1 MINKLRAAMKSNNI
15 SYYIIPSSDSH
26 QSEYVADYFR
36 GRAEVSGFTGSAG
49 TVIVGMNEAYLWT
62 DGRYFIQADKE
73 LSESG
78 IKLMKMRTPGY
89 PTIQE
94 WVKENISKN
103 EVLGFDGSVVSAT
116 EYDEY
121 LQLSKDNGFDIKM
134 DLDVVDS
141 VWEGRPELPS
151 EEVFIHDVKFAG
163 ISASEK
169 ITKVREEM
177 KKLNAE
183 NYVLSSLDDIA
194 WLFNLRGS
202 DVSYNPV
209 FLSYAIITLNEATL
223 FVNAKKIT
231 SEVREYLTKEGINIK
246 EYDEILKDVS
256 GIDSSVVIDKN
267 KVNALIYTS
276 LNNVEV
282 INSINITTKLK
293 TIKNETEIKS
303 IAKSQVRDGVAMVR
317 FIKWVKDNVGKGKVT
332 EISAAEKLYEIRAKG
347 ENFRGESFNTIAGYK
362 DHAAMMHYSATESCQ
377 YELKPEGMFLVDSGG
392 QYDDG
397 TTDITRTIILGP
409 ITEEEKRD
417 FTLVLRGH
425 IALSRAKFLKG
436 TNGTSLDMLA
446 RNPLWNEG
454 IDYKCGTG
462 HGLGFFLNVH
472 EGPQGFRPE
481 GNYTPFEIGM
491 LTTNEPGVYKEGKH
505 GIRTENTIIVEPYK
519 KDDANGE
526 FYQFR
531 TVSFCPIDLDGVDVD
546 MLNKEEK
553 EWLNSYHKEVFA
565 KLSPYL
571 NDEELEFLKKETRE
585 V

>member
-15 SYYIIPSSDSH
+15 SYYIIPSGDSH

-49 TVIVGMNEAYLWT
+49 TVIVGIDEAYLWT

-94 WVKENISKN
+94 WAKENISKN

-134 DLDVVDS
+134 DLDLIDS
-141 VWEGRPELPS
+141 VWEGRPELPA

-163 ISASEK
+163 VSASEK

-177 KKLNAE
+177 KKLNAN

-202 DVSYNPV
+202 DVSFNPV
-209 FLSYAIITLNEATL
+209 FLSYAVITLNDATL

-231 SEVREYLTKEGINIK
+231 SEVRDYLTKEGVNIK
-246 EYDEILKDVS
+246 EYDEILNAVS
-256 GIDSSVVIDKN
+256 AIDSSVVIDKN

-276 LNNVEV
+276 LKNVEI

-317 FIKWVKDNVGKGKVT
+317 FIKWVKDNVGKEKVT

-362 DHAAMMHYSATESCQ
+362 DHAAMMHYSATEACQ
-377 YELKPEGMFLVDSGG
+377 YELQPEGMFLVDSGG

-505 GIRTENTIIVEPYK
+505 GIRTENTIIVEPFK
-519 KDDANGE
+519 KDEANGE

-571 NDEELEFLKKETRE
+571 NDEEIEFLKKETRE